1 MAKWI
6 NDENSRS
13 TNPRI
18 STNPK
23 HEKHGGKKAHTKG
36 QHNQIAQNYYKQTS
50 PVVQWLRICQCRGH
64 RFNSCSEKIP
74 HTLGQLNPC
83 MAMTKTC
90 TFSVYALQY
99 EKPQQREACAQ
110 KRRPSVAPPPKKN
123 KKNYYKILKAAEVR
137 EGKDMFTCKDKDNI
151 RFLDGNNAKE
161 NTATSLKY
169 WKTKYLTI

>member
-110 KRRPSVAPPPKKN
+110 KRRPSVAPPQKKPKRTTTKSW
-123 KKNYYKILKAAEVR
+123 KQPKWEKEKICLRVKTR
-137 EGKDMFTCKDKDNI
+137 ITSD
-151 RFLDGNNAKE
+151 FLMETMQKR
-161 NTATSLKY
+161 TQQHL
-169 WKTKYLTI
+169 